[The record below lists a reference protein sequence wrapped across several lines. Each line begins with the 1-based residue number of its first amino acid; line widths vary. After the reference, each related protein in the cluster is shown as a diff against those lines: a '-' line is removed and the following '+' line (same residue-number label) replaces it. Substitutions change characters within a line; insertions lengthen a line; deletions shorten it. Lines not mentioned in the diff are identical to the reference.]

1 MASGALSITMP
12 SVETAVHARCWRDA
26 WAEAW
31 PRRDVDA
38 IAALYLP
45 DAAYR
50 SHPLRDAERPRAYL
64 ERVFAEEEAI
74 ECWFGEPLVAG
85 DRAAVEW
92 WASYR
97 EAGKEVTLAGTTVLR
112 FGSDGLV
119 AEHVDYWVEGSG
131 RTAPFSGWGGLAT

>member
-1 MASGALSITMP
+1 MDTLAL
-12 SVETAVHARCWRDA
+12 ARRWRDA

-38 IAALYLP
+38 IAVLYRSG
-45 DAAYR
+45 AAYR
-50 SHPLRDAERPRAYL
+50 SHPLRDASTPRAYL

-74 ECWFGEPLVAG
+74 DCRFGDPLVAG

-97 EAGKEVTLAGTTVLR
+97 EAGEDVTLAGTTVLR
-112 FGSDGLV
+112 FGPDGLV
-119 AEHVDYWVEGSG
+119 SEHVDYWVEGSG
-131 RTAPFSGWGGLAT
+131 RTPPFPGWDGSGDLAT